1 MGKQAIKIGI
11 LEDKEK
17 EINILEDM
25 LYDIAEE
32 NDIKID
38 IEFAS
43 QSWKDFMDNLQHYII
58 NTCFL
63 DIDLNTIEM
72 NGMDVA
78 EKIDEMDKGI
88 KIIFITGHNQY
99 MGNAF
104 KVSAFDYLHKPLNKE
119 DLRNTLIRLNAKLV
133 KPVKCL
139 EIYAQEYIRIPYRDI
154 VYIIY
159 EDRRVKIYTVNSVEI
174 LPSTF
179 NFKSIISKLPSEQF
193 IECNSN
199 ICVNMDYVKRF
210 KGQEIEIDTTSIKS
224 ISDTFNINK
233 KMYLSKSGTKRVREF
248 IKSLARM

>member
-25 LYDIAEE
+25 IYDIAEE

-63 DIDLNTIEM
+63 DIDLNTVEM

-139 EIYAQEYIRIPYRDI
+139 EIYAQEYIRIPYRDMAI
-154 VYIIY
+154 VAA
-159 EDRRVKIYTVNSVEI
+159 I
-174 LPSTF
+174 L
-179 NFKSIISKLPSEQF
+179 SITTMVATLVASSACVFFILHDGGDEAKLPEHLKFQF
-193 IECNSN
+193 
-199 ICVNMDYVKRF
+199 
-210 KGQEIEIDTTSIKS
+210 
-224 ISDTFNINK
+224 
-233 KMYLSKSGTKRVREF
+233 
-248 IKSLARM
+248 

>member
-25 LYDIAEE
+25 LYAIAEE

-63 DIDLNTIEM
+63 DIDLNTVEM

-139 EIYAQEYIRIPYRDI
+139 EIYAQEYIRIPYRDMAI
-154 VYIIY
+154 V
-159 EDRRVKIYTVNSVEI
+159 EAI
-174 LPSTF
+174 L
-179 NFKSIISKLPSEQF
+179 SITTMVATLVASSACVFFILHDGGDEAKLPEHLKFQF
-193 IECNSN
+193 
-199 ICVNMDYVKRF
+199 
-210 KGQEIEIDTTSIKS
+210 
-224 ISDTFNINK
+224 
-233 KMYLSKSGTKRVREF
+233 
-248 IKSLARM
+248 

>member
-38 IEFAS
+38 IEFDS

-63 DIDLNTIEM
+63 DIDLNTVEM

-139 EIYAQEYIRIPYRDI
+139 EIYAQEYIRIPYRDMAI
-154 VYIIY
+154 VAA
-159 EDRRVKIYTVNSVEI
+159 I
-174 LPSTF
+174 L
-179 NFKSIISKLPSEQF
+179 SITTMVATLVASSACVFFILHDGGDEAKLPEHLKFQF
-193 IECNSN
+193 
-199 ICVNMDYVKRF
+199 
-210 KGQEIEIDTTSIKS
+210 
-224 ISDTFNINK
+224 
-233 KMYLSKSGTKRVREF
+233 
-248 IKSLARM
+248 

>member
-63 DIDLNTIEM
+63 DIDLNTVEM
-72 NGMDVA
+72 NGIDVA

-139 EIYAQEYIRIPYRDI
+139 EIYAQEYIRIPYRDMAI
-154 VYIIY
+154 VAA
-159 EDRRVKIYTVNSVEI
+159 I
-174 LPSTF
+174 L
-179 NFKSIISKLPSEQF
+179 SITTMVATLVASSACVFFILHDGGDEAKLPEHLKFQF
-193 IECNSN
+193 
-199 ICVNMDYVKRF
+199 
-210 KGQEIEIDTTSIKS
+210 
-224 ISDTFNINK
+224 
-233 KMYLSKSGTKRVREF
+233 
-248 IKSLARM
+248 

>member
-1 MGKQAIKIGI
+1 MGKQAIKIGV

-25 LYDIAEE
+25 LNDIAEE
-32 NDIKID
+32 NDTKID

-63 DIDLNTIEM
+63 DIDLNTVEM
-72 NGMDVA
+72 NGIDVA

-104 KVSAFDYLHKPLNKE
+104 KVSALDYLHKPLNKE

-139 EIYAQEYIRIPYRDI
+139 EIYAQEYIRIPYRDMAI
-154 VYIIY
+154 VAA
-159 EDRRVKIYTVNSVEI
+159 I
-174 LPSTF
+174 L
-179 NFKSIISKLPSEQF
+179 SITTMVATLVASSACVFFILHDGGDEAKLPEHLKFQF
-193 IECNSN
+193 
-199 ICVNMDYVKRF
+199 
-210 KGQEIEIDTTSIKS
+210 
-224 ISDTFNINK
+224 
-233 KMYLSKSGTKRVREF
+233 
-248 IKSLARM
+248 

>member
-63 DIDLNTIEM
+63 DIDLNTVEM

-104 KVSAFDYLHKPLNKE
+104 KVSAFDYLYKPLNKE
-119 DLRNTLIRLNAKLV
+119 GLRNTLIRLNAKLV

-139 EIYAQEYIRIPYRDI
+139 EIYAQEYIRIPYRDMAI
-154 VYIIY
+154 VAA
-159 EDRRVKIYTVNSVEI
+159 I
-174 LPSTF
+174 L
-179 NFKSIISKLPSEQF
+179 SITTIVATLVASSACVFFILHDGGDEAKLPEHLKFQF
-193 IECNSN
+193 
-199 ICVNMDYVKRF
+199 
-210 KGQEIEIDTTSIKS
+210 
-224 ISDTFNINK
+224 
-233 KMYLSKSGTKRVREF
+233 
-248 IKSLARM
+248 

>member
-63 DIDLNTIEM
+63 DIDLNTVEM

-104 KVSAFDYLHKPLNKE
+104 KVSTFDYLHKPLNKE

-139 EIYAQEYIRIPYRDI
+139 EIYAQEYIRIPYRDMAI
-154 VYIIY
+154 VAA
-159 EDRRVKIYTVNSVEI
+159 I
-174 LPSTF
+174 L
-179 NFKSIISKLPSEQF
+179 SITTIVATLVASSACVFFILHDGGDEAKLPEHLKFQF
-193 IECNSN
+193 
-199 ICVNMDYVKRF
+199 
-210 KGQEIEIDTTSIKS
+210 
-224 ISDTFNINK
+224 
-233 KMYLSKSGTKRVREF
+233 
-248 IKSLARM
+248 

>member
-63 DIDLNTIEM
+63 DIDLNTVEM

-139 EIYAQEYIRIPYRDI
+139 EIYAQEYIRIPYRDMAI
-154 VYIIY
+154 VAA
-159 EDRRVKIYTVNSVEI
+159 I
-174 LPSTF
+174 L
-179 NFKSIISKLPSEQF
+179 SITTMVATLVASSACVFFILHDGGDEAKLPEHLKFQF
-193 IECNSN
+193 
-199 ICVNMDYVKRF
+199 
-210 KGQEIEIDTTSIKS
+210 
-224 ISDTFNINK
+224 
-233 KMYLSKSGTKRVREF
+233 
-248 IKSLARM
+248 